1 MMSSLWKL
9 SCGRHGKRIRKHPST
24 WIWEFCR
31 LPSAWHSLGFR
42 KSCRLSIL
50 QGPQVRLH
58 DCIPWKA
65 NSALLILWLTRRLF
79 PLGIHPRKRV
89 LSAKQSL
96 PVSLCVACLCY
107 FFGVLLYKCSA
118 AWGPFL
124 SILFCV
130 SSSWGP
136 HSSPGKH
143 VHQIHDTLFTYPEG
157 IPFDL
162 SGSQFTL
169 WVLKPPRKKK

>member
-130 SSSWGP
+130 SSSSWILARTTF
-136 HSSPGKH
+136 SSL
-143 VHQIHDTLFTYPEG
+143 V
-157 IPFDL
+157 
-162 SGSQFTL
+162 
-169 WVLKPPRKKK
+169 VLKLTRWTVTLKDQRESPQGK